1 MLLIKSLLRRVS
13 AHSRSGRSRRR
24 RPLSPCGFQA
34 ALVETLENRTLLS
47 AASPFAVAAN
57 ASQLVADIK
66 AANAAGG
73 AYTIML
79 APNTTFDL
87 TAIDNTTNGANGLP
101 VIGGGKSVGK
111 QGPILVNLTI
121 VGNGDTIGRSSMA
134 GTLDF
139 RLFDVASG
147 NSLTLE
153 NMTLYN
159 GVARGTGDAA
169 DGGAIYSQ
177 GTLVLSGVTVQG
189 NTALGADSQLVKKAP
204 SPAPRYDAAGGGIW
218 SSGSLALENNVVFLR
233 NTAEGDD
240 GLWASSWFGA
250 VGNAYGGAL
259 YVAGGTVN
267 SNGSVF
273 IYNTAVMEGAVN
285 LTNPST
291 AYGGAIYVAAGNVSL
306 SKDAVNTNTAW
317 VTTDNGDNI
326 PLGGGLYVAAGTVTM
341 STVTVNSNSSG
352 PGGGLFI
359 AAGATVYLDAF
370 TVANVSNN
378 TFGNIDG
385 MYILL

>member
-1 MLLIKSLLRRVS
+1 MLFINSLLRRFS
-13 AHSRSGRSRRR
+13 SYSRSGHSRRR
-24 RPLSPCGFQA
+24 GPFSPFGIQA

-47 AASPFAVAAN
+47 AALPYATAAN

-73 AYTIML
+73 ANTIML

-111 QGPILVNLTI
+111 QGPILVNLKI
-121 VGNGDTIGRSSMA
+121 VGNGDTIARSSVT

-153 NMTLYN
+153 NLSLYN
-159 GVARGTGDAA
+159 GTARGIGTAA
-169 DGGAIYSQ
+169 DGGAIYNQ

-218 SSGSLALENNVVFLR
+218 SSGSLTLQNNTVFLW

-240 GLWASSWFGA
+240 GLWASSWFGS

-267 SNGSVF
+267 SNGSIF
-273 IYNTAVMEGAVN
+273 IYNTAVMEGNVN

-291 AYGGAIYVAAGNVSL
+291 AYGGAIYVAGGNVSL
-306 SKDAVNTNTAW
+306 SNDTVETNTAS

-341 STVTVNSNSSG
+341 RTDTVGFNSSG

-370 TVANVSNN
+370 TVTNVSNN
-378 TFGNIDG
+378 TFGNIAG
-385 MYILL
+385 TYVPL